1 MPQKPEFDIQLC
13 FHHID
18 VYKRQL
24 LYGGRVLREGRP
36 QVCRCVRFSDAP
48 PAQQS
53 QTKVSATVRFP
64 DGWHQAQRGEP
75 ISFPYRWGANLS
87 PHPPLS
93 FYGRTRKTDRRPL
106 STKKFR
112 NGCLPP
118 VSNSQAL
125 VNLIL
130 SGDSGGP
137 KNAGGG
143 EKHYGLRTSRN
154 HVG

>member
-1 MPQKPEFDIQLC
+1 M
-13 FHHID
+13 
-18 VYKRQL
+18 
-24 LYGGRVLREGRP
+24 LREGRP

-125 VNLIL
+125 VKTCSIRRFWR
-130 SGDSGGP
+130 P
-137 KNAGGG
+137 
-143 EKHYGLRTSRN
+143 
-154 HVG
+154 